1 MIRLRRGAGG
11 PPGYGNDPW
20 WLRQEHQGATMAGQ
34 LRVLGKEKKAPGSGR
49 MWRAAVPAEERALIT
64 STIASVEEQ
73 LLQLRGVQTAADVAR
88 TPTTAEPPRSPQNSS
103 RLVTP

>member
-1 MIRLRRGAGG
+1 M
-11 PPGYGNDPW
+11 
-20 WLRQEHQGATMAGQ
+20 
-34 LRVLGKEKKAPGSGR
+34 LGKEKKAPGSGR

-73 LLQLRGVQTAADVAR
+73 LLQLRGVQTAGPAADVAR

-103 RLVTP
+103 RLVTPHDLAQLGVECA